1 MCCFFVPGSAL
12 CRRAAGDYQELNTL
26 TIVSGMALDVNPEG
40 RTLFTAELAHV
51 ESGQKD
57 VESRL

>member
-1 MCCFFVPGSAL
+1 MKNKVCAVCLSLAL
-12 CRRAAGDYQELNTL
+12 LFAGGCWDYQELNTL

-40 RTLFTAELAHV
+40 QTLFTAELAHV

-57 VESRL
+57 V